1 MSSQNSDQKSE
12 FLGIGNQYLSFAD
25 ALFNKYKTL
34 YNEQRAMDRA
44 GRIYIYIRY
53 SIQVHKEVICSYYML
68 IIVMVMRRSRN
79 RRAVA
84 DIILRKST
92 LSLFSYGAISCAF
105 KVGLKSGFL
114 TLSFLLVEKFFPWLK
129 KFIMRDE
136 IFFHPVQW
144 QSKNFCSCPSL
155 KSF

>member
-53 SIQVHKEVICSYYML
+53 SI
-68 IIVMVMRRSRN
+68 
-79 RRAVA
+79 
-84 DIILRKST
+84 
-92 LSLFSYGAISCAF
+92 
-105 KVGLKSGFL
+105 
-114 TLSFLLVEKFFPWLK
+114 
-129 KFIMRDE
+129 
-136 IFFHPVQW
+136 
-144 QSKNFCSCPSL
+144 
-155 KSF
+155 